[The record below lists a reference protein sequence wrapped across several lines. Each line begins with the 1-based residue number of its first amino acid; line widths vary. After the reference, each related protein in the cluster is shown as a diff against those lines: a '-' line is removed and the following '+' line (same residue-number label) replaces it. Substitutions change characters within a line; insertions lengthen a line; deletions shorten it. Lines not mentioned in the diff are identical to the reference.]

1 MSYVRVMSISIP
13 VTLIEGG
20 QWFFEGLGC
29 GDLRIRDQSCS
40 SVVVKY
46 RYLRPGKRRRTKCED
61 EGERQE

>member
-1 MSYVRVMSISIP
+1 MSYICVMSVSIP

-20 QWFFEGLGC
+20 RWFCEGLGC

-46 RYLRPGKRRRTKCED
+46 RYV
-61 EGERQE
+61 

>member
-1 MSYVRVMSISIP
+1 MNYVRVMSISIP

-46 RYLRPGKRRRTKCED
+46 RYL
-61 EGERQE
+61 

>member
-1 MSYVRVMSISIP
+1 MPWVAQGRWRIFDELRTYHEYFHSCD
-13 VTLIEGG
+13 IEGG

-46 RYLRPGKRRRTKCED
+46 RYV
-61 EGERQE
+61 